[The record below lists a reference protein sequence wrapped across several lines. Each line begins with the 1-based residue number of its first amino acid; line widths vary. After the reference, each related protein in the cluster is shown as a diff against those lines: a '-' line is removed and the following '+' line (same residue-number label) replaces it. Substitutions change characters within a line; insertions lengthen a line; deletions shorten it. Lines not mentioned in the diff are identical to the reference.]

1 MRESDVDT
9 SDGDQAGFLVL
20 LVLFDAF
27 PVIDNTLHRLDQRH
41 KFGEILTELL
51 SFEDLEEVVQFG
63 LLWEAA
69 TES

>member
-1 MRESDVDT
+1 
-9 SDGDQAGFLVL
+9 
-20 LVLFDAF
+20 
-27 PVIDNTLHRLDQRH
+27 LHRLDQRH

-63 LLWEAA
+63 LLWKAA